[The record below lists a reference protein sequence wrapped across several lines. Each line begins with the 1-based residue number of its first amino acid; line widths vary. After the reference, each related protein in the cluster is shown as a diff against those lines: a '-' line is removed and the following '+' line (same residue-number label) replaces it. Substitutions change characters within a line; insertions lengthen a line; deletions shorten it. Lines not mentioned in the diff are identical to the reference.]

1 MENELHQENAPK
13 ISHNDFSTQEKLKTI
28 LVLTLSQF
36 DKLGANE
43 LIIFG

>member
-1 MENELHQENAPK
+1 MSFTRKNAPK

-28 LVLTLSQF
+28 LLLTLSQL

-43 LIIFG
+43 LTIFG